1 MTKLD
6 KLKQA
11 EHLYVCEKQPLD
23 VIGTK
28 LDLSRRTLFYWKKEY
43 NWDKKRFD
51 AEHNKDKFS
60 EELLEF
66 ARKMMNKIST
76 DIDNNQKTPPPE
88 IYSLINILKNI
99 PLVKQYTESLQPE
112 QKQEKKGLSP
122 DIVRQIE
129 REILGINYSET
140 TD

>member
-1 MTKLD
+1 MTKYNQLT
-6 KLKQA
+6 QA
-11 EHLYVCEKQPLD
+11 EHMYIYDKKSLAE
-23 VIGTK
+23 IGME
-28 LDLSRRTLFYWKKEY
+28 LGLSHRILFYWKKEY

-51 AEHNKDKFS
+51 AERNKDRFS

-66 ARKMMNKIST
+66 ARKMMNKISA

-99 PLVKQYTESLQPE
+99 PLVKQYTDSLQLE
-112 QKQEKKGLSP
+112 QPPKQNPTGCLSP

-129 REILGINYSET
+129 REILGME
-140 TD
+140 

>member
-1 MTKLD
+1 MTKYNQLT
-6 KLKQA
+6 QA
-11 EHLYVCEKQPLD
+11 ERMYIYDKKSLSE
-23 VIGTK
+23 IGMQ
-28 LDLSRRTLFYWKKEY
+28 LRLSRRILFYWKKEY
-43 NWDKKRFD
+43 NWDKKRFEV
-51 AEHNKDKFS
+51 EHAKYRFS

-66 ARKMMNKIST
+66 ARKMMNKISA

-112 QKQEKKGLSP
+112 QKLEKKGLTP

-129 REILGINYSET
+129 REILGME
-140 TD
+140 